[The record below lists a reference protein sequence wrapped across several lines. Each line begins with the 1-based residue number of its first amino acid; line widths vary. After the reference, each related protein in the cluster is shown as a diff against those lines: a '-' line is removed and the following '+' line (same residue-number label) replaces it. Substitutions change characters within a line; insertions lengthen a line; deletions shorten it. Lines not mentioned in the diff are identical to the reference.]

1 MDFPDLG
8 SAFFNA
14 FMLPAMFLGPILTL
28 LTWLPVILYVI
39 ARWRTYREGLTDAQL
54 GLKVALSFF
63 KIISYQLSLAG
74 LFLLVYALM
83 SDAPDD
89 MQEKVL
95 RTAGGL
101 LVPGMLIYGV
111 HFYAYNQT
119 NHREVPTVD
128 RLFAGVNLLQTG
140 IIGMVSVVAAFY
152 MLFQKNIADESERL
166 VWSGVMVYVLA
177 WLVQGLLF
185 ARSSTIAPPP
195 AKA

>member
-1 MDFPDLG
+1 MDIPDLLSVFSIPG
-8 SAFFNA
+8 
-14 FMLPAMFLGPILTL
+14 LVLGPMVTL
-28 LTWLPVILYVI
+28 LVWLPVVLYI
-39 ARWRTYREGLTDAQL
+39 IGRWRTYREGTNDTQL

-63 KIISYQLSLAG
+63 KVISYQLSLAG

-89 MQEKVL
+89 TQERIL

-119 NHREVPTVD
+119 NHREIPTID

-140 IIGMVSVVAAFY
+140 IIGMISVVAGFY
-152 MLFQKNIADESERL
+152 LLFQKNIADETERL
-166 VWSGVMVYVLA
+166 VWSGVLVYVLA

-185 ARSSTIAPPP
+185 ARSSTIPPS
-195 AKA
+195 AVKANP